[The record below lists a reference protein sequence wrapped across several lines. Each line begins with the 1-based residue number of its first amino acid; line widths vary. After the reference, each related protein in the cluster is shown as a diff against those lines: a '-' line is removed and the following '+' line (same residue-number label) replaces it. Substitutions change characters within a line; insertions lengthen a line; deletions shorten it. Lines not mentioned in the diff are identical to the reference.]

1 MTENSIEVKLE
12 ENAKQ
17 LSVRAN
23 AMIATNQE
31 EAKQC
36 VDFIS
41 MCASVTKKI
50 KSYWDG
56 TKDNPGP
63 LALAKKTYDSLRLKK
78 NTMLSI
84 PEESRQIVEK
94 KLRVYREE
102 QRKIEAEKQRK
113 ADEARLK
120 EEERLMAKE
129 LKKAE
134 KALDKGNEKK
144 AEEFID
150 KAEEIHVAPVDVE
163 KTVNKTEKT
172 DDGAVTGIM
181 DIKTYV
187 GDIKD
192 IAAGVA
198 SGALP
203 EHLIDLKTGAAKT
216 WAKGN
221 GYKSGVYHGIVVEE
235 YERFS
240 ARQKEVNYD

>member
-36 VDFIS
+36 VGFIS

-63 LALAKKTYDSLRLKK
+63 LTLAKKTYDSLRLKK
-78 NTMLSI
+78 ITMLSI
-84 PEESRQIVEK
+84 PEESRQIVEN
-94 KLRVYREE
+94 KLRVYRAE
-102 QRKIEAEKQRK
+102 QRKIEEEKQRK
-113 ADEARLK
+113 ADEARRK
-120 EEERLMAKE
+120 EEERLRQKE

-134 KALDKGNEKK
+134 KALDKGDDEK
-144 AEEFID
+144 AEELLE
-150 KAEEIHVAPVDVE
+150 KAEAVHVAPVDVE
-163 KTVNKTEKT
+163 KTVSKTEKT

-181 DIKTYV
+181 DINISV
-187 GDIKD
+187 GSIKE
-192 IAAGVA
+192 IASGVA

-203 EHLIDLKTGAAKT
+203 EHLIDLKTGAAKK
-216 WAKGN
+216 WANGN
-221 GYKSGVYHGIVVEE
+221 GYKNGIYHGIKVEE
-235 YERFS
+235 FERFS
-240 ARQKEVNYD
+240 AR